1 MPDPR
6 AAHLARR
13 EALVA
18 SLQAQ
23 AGAAPLGL
31 AKSTSNLFRDRNEN
45 SKQRL
50 DLHHFSNVIE
60 VDARRGW
67 VDVEGLCTYEDLVA
81 GTLPHGVM
89 PAVVP
94 QLKTITIGGAAAGV
108 GIEATSFRHGL
119 VHDTLLE
126 IDVLLPHGEIVTCS
140 PDNEQR
146 DLFFGF
152 PNSYG
157 TLGYALRLRARVLP
171 VKRFVRIE
179 HERAHDA
186 QRFFEL
192 LAERCAG
199 PADFVDGVVFNANE
213 YVLNTGVFV
222 DEAPWQSDYTFEKIY
237 YKSLLEK
244 ELDYLTAHDY
254 IWRWD
259 TDWFWCSKNLYAQ
272 NPVVRRLLGRQRL
285 NSRTY
290 TRVMRFNSK
299 WGFTRRLSR
308 LRGRHPESVI
318 QDVDIPLARAPEF
331 LDFFLREVGVLP
343 IWICPIGPVQHGP
356 AFSLYPLKSQG
367 LYVNF
372 GFWDVVESRT
382 VHEPGYFNK
391 LIERKVLELGGI
403 KSLYSDC
410 YFDRETF
417 ARAYA
422 LDRYDALKA
431 KYDPQRRTLG
441 LYEKCVLR
449 A

>member
-23 AGAAPLGL
+23 AGAAAPLGL

-60 VDARRGW
+60 VDVRRGW

-171 VKRFVRIE
+171 IKRFVRVE
-179 HERAHDA
+179 HARMRDA
-186 QRFFEL
+186 ERFFEL
-192 LAERCAG
+192 LAERCA
-199 PADFVDGVVFNANE
+199 
-213 YVLNTGVFV
+213 
-222 DEAPWQSDYTFEKIY
+222 S
-237 YKSLLEK
+237 
-244 ELDYLTAHDY
+244 
-254 IWRWD
+254 
-259 TDWFWCSKNLYAQ
+259 
-272 NPVVRRLLGRQRL
+272 
-285 NSRTY
+285 
-290 TRVMRFNSK
+290 
-299 WGFTRRLSR
+299 
-308 LRGRHPESVI
+308 
-318 QDVDIPLARAPEF
+318 
-331 LDFFLREVGVLP
+331 
-343 IWICPIGPVQHGP
+343 
-356 AFSLYPLKSQG
+356 
-367 LYVNF
+367 
-372 GFWDVVESRT
+372 
-382 VHEPGYFNK
+382 
-391 LIERKVLELGGI
+391 
-403 KSLYSDC
+403 
-410 YFDRETF
+410 
-417 ARAYA
+417 
-422 LDRYDALKA
+422 
-431 KYDPQRRTLG
+431 
-441 LYEKCVLR
+441 
-449 A
+449 